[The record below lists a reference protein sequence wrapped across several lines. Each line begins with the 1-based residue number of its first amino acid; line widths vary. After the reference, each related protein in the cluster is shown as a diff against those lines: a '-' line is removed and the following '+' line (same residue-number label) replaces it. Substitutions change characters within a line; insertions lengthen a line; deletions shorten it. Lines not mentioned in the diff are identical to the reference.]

1 MRGLRVCV
9 RLRRRRQVR
18 ERARHREGESG
29 PLGASLPDAD
39 LLANQAA
46 WLAPARAHLL
56 RRVHIARRQ
65 RVLDLGSGHGAVLPE
80 LRRRATGQVIALDR
94 APDALRSPSA
104 VPGSVSRVGADG
116 LALPFCDGA
125 LDLIFSQ
132 LTLLWIAP
140 LAQALDE
147 IWRTLMPGGVLIALE
162 PDYGG
167 MIEQPREIGTRELW
181 LAALTRA
188 GADPYVARK
197 LPGILAQK
205 GFDVRVR
212 LFDTLGD
219 ADPIRFAFLA
229 ELPLT
234 AEERQQLAQIE
245 ARAAGL
251 DEPWAQVAHLP
262 FFLIQAEKAP

>member
-1 MRGLRVCV
+1 M
-9 RLRRRRQVR
+9 R
-18 ERARHREGESG
+18 ERERRSKGEDSA
-29 PLGASLPDAD
+29 PQASLPDAD

-65 RVLDLGSGHGAVLPE
+65 RVLDLGSGYGAVLPE

-94 APDALRSPSA
+94 ALDALRAPGA
-104 VPGSVSRVGADG
+104 VQEGVSRVGADG

-125 LDLIFSQ
+125 FDLIFSQ

-147 IWRTLMPGGVLIALE
+147 IWRTLIPGGVLIALE

-167 MIEQPREIGTRELW
+167 MIEQPREIATRELW
-181 LAALTRA
+181 LAALPRA

-197 LPGILAQK
+197 LPSMLAQK

-219 ADPIRFAFLA
+219 ADPVRFAFLA

-234 AEERQQLAQIE
+234 AEESAQLSQIQE
-245 ARAAGL
+245 SAARL

-262 FFLIQAEKAP
+262 FFLIQAEKAV